1 VLHVTPYH
9 ENGSV
14 TRRYLKHAAER
25 VVGRLPNARYLVR
38 SGFLTEETILEEVAA
53 EDADAVVIGKTQ
65 ANRWQRILRRIA
77 DDPDVERYL
86 RRELDCEVLTVAG
99 TG

>member
-1 VLHVTPYH
+1 
-9 ENGSV
+9 
-14 TRRYLKHAAER
+14 
-25 VVGRLPNARYLVR
+25 
-38 SGFLTEETILEEVAA
+38 LEEVAA

-86 RRELDCEVLTVAG
+86 RRELDCEVFTMAG